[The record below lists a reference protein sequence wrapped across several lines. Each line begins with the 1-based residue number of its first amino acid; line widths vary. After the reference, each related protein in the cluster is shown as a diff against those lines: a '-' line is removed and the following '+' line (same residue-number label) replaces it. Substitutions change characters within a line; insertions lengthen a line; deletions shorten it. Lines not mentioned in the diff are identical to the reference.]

1 MIRQVILLA
10 DRKETKAMISKDR
23 EYRFIP
29 MQNFEVRKEGSEE
42 SSFLVEGYA
51 STFEPYVM
59 FVDEDGVEYKE
70 EILPEAFAETD
81 TSDVVFLKDHEGTVF
96 ARTRNKT
103 LELSVDEHG
112 LFTKTDLG
120 KTASAKA
127 MFEEIQAGMYD
138 QMSFAFIVGE
148 DDYNSKT
155 HTRTIRKIKKLF
167 DVSAV
172 SFPAN
177 PGTDIGVATRDYF
190 NGVIEMEK
198 AERLS
203 KELALKEARAKYDS
217 IRKKGEN

>member
-1 MIRQVILLA
+1 
-10 DRKETKAMISKDR
+10 MISDKR

-29 MQNFEVRKEGSEE
+29 IQNFITRKAEEGSEE

-59 FVDEDGVEYKE
+59 WVDEDGTEYKE
-70 EILPEAFAETD
+70 KILPEAFDETD
-81 TSDVVFLKDHEGTVF
+81 FSDVVFLKDHEGTVF

-103 LELSVDEHG
+103 LELLVDGKG
-112 LFTKTDLG
+112 LFTRTDLG
-120 KTASAKA
+120 KTSSAKA
-127 MFEEIQAGMYD
+127 MYEEIQAGMYD

-148 DDYNSKT
+148 DEYDKKE
-155 HTRTIRKIKKLF
+155 HTRTIRKITKLY

-190 NGVIEMEK
+190 NGVIEMER

-203 KELALKEARAKYDS
+203 QELALKEARAKYDS
-217 IRKKGEN
+217 VRKRG